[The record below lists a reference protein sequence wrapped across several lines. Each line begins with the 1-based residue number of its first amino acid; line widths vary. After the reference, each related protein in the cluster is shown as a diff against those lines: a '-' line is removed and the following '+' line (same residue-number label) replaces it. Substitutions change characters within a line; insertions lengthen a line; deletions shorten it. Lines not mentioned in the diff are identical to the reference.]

1 MGRNNSVEH
10 TNLINAMMLA
20 IGRRSDLKAIKRHVG
35 QTSDYIRYG
44 RGGEADIEIVL
55 APRGR
60 VLYLEG
66 KTGKAS
72 QSEDQ
77 KKFEIYMTAL
87 GAQYHVFRSVE
98 QGLEIIKNANR

>member
-1 MGRNNSVEH
+1 MGRNNSIEH

-20 IGRRSDLKAIKRHVG
+20 IGRRSDLKAFKRHVG

-44 RGGEADIEIVL
+44 RNGEGDIEIVL

-66 KTGKAS
+66 KTGNAK
-72 QSEDQ
+72 QSTDQ
-77 KKFEIYMTAL
+77 KSFQAYMTAL

-98 QGLEIIKNANR
+98 EGLEFIRNAER